1 MFLAALTIE
10 YRTIY
15 YKDAS
20 QEREYKIFMI
30 LVTGRYK
37 YTVMNLL
44 RSYIFNIFLNKRYF
58 NNMIHYNSSYF
69 GLIYLR
75 TYGD

>member
-15 YKDAS
+15 YKDTS

-44 RSYIFNIFLNKRYF
+44 RSYNICYVHLT
-58 NNMIHYNSSYF
+58 S
-69 GLIYLR
+69 LIKDILII
-75 TYGD
+75 

>member
-10 YRTIY
+10 Y
-15 YKDAS
+15 YKDTS

-44 RSYIFNIFLNKRYF
+44 RSYIFNIFNKRYF
-58 NNMIHYNSSYF
+58 NNMIHYNSLCF

>member
-44 RSYIFNIFLNKRYF
+44 RSYIFNIFNKRYF
-58 NNMIHYNSSYF
+58 NNMIHYNSSCF

-75 TYGD
+75 TYGDY